1 MFRCIRSVS
10 IHPLFF
16 VCLAW
21 IVFTDSTLYLLLIT
35 LTVFLHE
42 CGHIFIYF
50 RNGVIID
57 QIRLQPF
64 GVSITPNKENRIP
77 HRVQLICA
85 FAGPCI
91 NLTCAGLCYILSF
104 FLILPEWLI
113 VFYTSS
119 LFLGL
124 FNLLPIVPLD
134 GGRILGV
141 MISRIWNEHVSQ
153 IVCAVCGFVFGMG
166 MLIWG
171 AYILIDSGMNI
182 SLCFLG
188 GYILICLS
196 VKLYQYKKKRT
207 SNVKS
212 RT

>member
-1 MFRCIRSVS
+1 MFKCIRRIT

-21 IVFTDSTLYLLLIT
+21 IIVTDSTYYLLLIT
-35 LTVFLHE
+35 LTIFLHE
-42 CGHIFIYF
+42 WGHILVYS

-64 GVSITPNKENRIP
+64 GVSITPHNENRIP

-85 FAGPCI
+85 IAGPCV
-91 NLTCAGLCYILSF
+91 NLICAGLCYVLSF
-104 FLILPEWLI
+104 FVALPEWLT
-113 VFYTSS
+113 VFYISS

-134 GGRILGV
+134 GGRVLGV
-141 MISRIWNEHVSQ
+141 LISRIWDEYISQ
-153 IVCAVCGFVFGMG
+153 LICAVCGFVFGVS
-166 MLIWG
+166 MLILG
-171 AYILIDSGMNI
+171 TFILIDSGMNI

-207 SNVKS
+207 SNVKP

>member
-1 MFRCIRSVS
+1 MFKCIRRVS

-21 IVFTDSTLYLLLIT
+21 IVFIDSTLYLLLIA

-42 CGHIFIYF
+42 CGHIFIYS
-50 RNGVIID
+50 RNSVIID
-57 QIRLQPF
+57 QICLQPF
-64 GVSITPNKENRIP
+64 GVSITPQKEHRIP
-77 HRVQLICA
+77 HRVQLLCA
-85 FAGPCI
+85 LAGPCV
-91 NLTCAGLCYILSF
+91 NLICAGLCYILSF
-104 FLILPEWLI
+104 YVVLPEWLT
-113 VFYTSS
+113 VFYMSS

-124 FNLLPIVPLD
+124 FNLLPIAPLD
-134 GGRILGV
+134 GGRVLGV
-141 MISRIWNEHVSQ
+141 LISRIWNEYVSQ
-153 IVCAVCGFVFGMG
+153 LICAVCSFVFGVG
-166 MLIWG
+166 MLIG
-171 AYILIDSGMNI
+171 GTLILIDSGMNI

-207 SNVKS
+207 SNVKP